1 MFGKNSMAGVWLE
14 QGELRYRQDLPVPA
28 VAEGEALVKV
38 RLAGVCATDLQLLR
52 GYYPFCGIPGH
63 EFVGEVA
70 AAPGQPSWLGR
81 RVCGEI
87 NIGCGVC
94 PDCRQ
99 GLAMH
104 CRERQALG
112 IKGRD
117 GAFAEYLRLP
127 LANLHAVPD
136 SVADECAVFCEPLAA
151 ALAILQAVHLCP
163 CDAVLIVGA
172 GRLGQLIARVLRLL
186 GCRLALVVR
195 HEQQRRL
202 AEAVGVACLAE
213 DEVPPQEFAVAV
225 EASGAPGGL
234 QLARRAVRPRG
245 TVVLKSTFHGDTPL
259 NLSPLVVDEVRLV
272 GSRCGPFAP
281 ALRLLEQGLVDPRPL
296 IDAVLP
302 LAQGVDALAQAA
314 RPGALKVLLR
324 V

>member
-1 MFGKNSMAGVWLE
+1 MAGVWLE
-14 QGELRYRQDLPVPA
+14 QSRLHYRQDLPLPFIA
-28 VAEGEALVKV
+28 DGEALVKV

-70 AAPGQPSWLGR
+70 AAPSEPAWVGR

-94 PDCRQ
+94 PACRQ

-112 IKGRD
+112 IKGRN
-117 GAFAEYLRLP
+117 GAFAEYVRLP

-151 ALAILQAVHLCP
+151 ALAILDAVP
-163 CDAVLIVGA
+163 IRPSDAVLIVGA

-186 GCRLALVVR
+186 GCRLALVAR
-195 HEQQRRL
+195 HERQRHL

-213 DEVPPQEFAVAV
+213 EAVPPQRFTVVV

-234 QLARRAVRPRG
+234 QLARQALQPRG
-245 TVVLKSTFHGDTPL
+245 TLVLKSTFQGETPL

-302 LAQGVDALAQAA
+302 LAQAVEGLAQAA
-314 RPGALKVLLR
+314 RPGALKVLLQIGK
-324 V
+324 